1 MADDPSK
8 EGKGE
13 QASPREALRQGL
25 SLIWQAAR
33 GAAGGLRE
41 EIRKADIPGGLREA
55 AGEMRRAA
63 EAAIHGRAR
72 DPEPQDVHY
81 AQTRARI
88 DTDVAEAPP
97 PPPAE
102 GASKGDDS
110 SKG

>member
-8 EGKGE
+8 DGKDE

-63 EAAIHGRAR
+63 DAAIHGRPR
-72 DPEPQDVHY
+72 EPEPQDVHY
-81 AQTRARI
+81 AQNRARI
-88 DTDVAEAPP
+88 DTDVVEESP
-97 PPPAE
+97 PPPADAKPKDGE
-102 GASKGDDS
+102 GS
-110 SKG
+110 S